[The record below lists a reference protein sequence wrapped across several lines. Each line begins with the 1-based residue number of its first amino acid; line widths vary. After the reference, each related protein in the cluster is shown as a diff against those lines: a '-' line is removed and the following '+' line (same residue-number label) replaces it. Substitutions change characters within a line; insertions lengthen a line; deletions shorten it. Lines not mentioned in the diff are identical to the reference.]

1 MSTEARREMQ
11 ETERDRVEG
20 KRCRVAV
27 CAAAGCL
34 SNGGQ
39 AVRAALEKTVKDEGA
54 ADEVEVFGTGCLG
67 LCDAGPLVQ
76 VQRDGETRLY
86 EKVDPA
92 TAARIAKDDAVSGTP
107 ARDLLPGGNDAFFA
121 RQRKI
126 VLENS
131 GRIDPER
138 IESCV
143 AEGAYEALQKAV
155 TEMTPLD
162 VIQQIT
168 ASGLRGRGGGGYPT
182 GLKWSTVYKAK
193 GTRKFVICNADEG
206 DPGAFMDRSVL
217 EGDPHRVLEGMA
229 IAAFAVGADQ
239 GYVYVRGE
247 YPLAIQRLKTAIKQ
261 AEKAQFLGGRVL
273 DTGFSFRVDIRIGAG
288 AFVCGEETA
297 LIASIEGNR
306 GTPRPRPPYPAMS
319 GLWGHPTLIN
329 NVETFANIAPI
340 VKNGGAWYASIG
352 TEKSKGTK
360 VFALAGKIARTGLV
374 EVPMGVPL
382 REIIFD
388 IGGGIPGGRKF
399 KAAQTG
405 GPSGGCIPAQY
416 LDLPVD
422 YESLAGVGSIMGSGG
437 LIVMDE
443 TSCMVDV
450 AKYFMEFCR
459 DESCGKCIPCRAG
472 TVQMWGLLDKIT
484 RGEATRRDLDLLEHL
499 ADLLQE
505 HEPVR
510 PRPDG
515 AEPRGLAPCATSAT
529 STWRTSTSGGARPG
543 SARSLP
549 RGGGAPVSVKTFTL
563 NGELVSAGEDQT
575 ILDVCDEQKVPIPRL
590 CHLEGLGEIGACRLC
605 MVEIQGWTKLAPSCM
620 TRVEEGMVVT
630 TSSERLQSYRRSIVE
645 LLFAERN
652 HVCAICVVNGYC
664 ELQNLGY
671 AVGMDHVR
679 FEYQTPALQI
689 DASHK
694 RFALDNNRCV
704 LCQRCVRVCDEVEG
718 AHTWDVK
725 GRGASAQVITDLDA
739 PWGQS
744 QSCTSCGKCVQVC
757 PTGALFEKIRPKAEM
772 VKNRDFLVYLTT
784 AREKKLWIR

>member
-11 ETERDRVEG
+11 ETERDRLEG

-34 SNGGQ
+34 SSGGQ
-39 AVRAALEKTVKDEGA
+39 AVRDALQKTVKEKGAEG
-54 ADEVEVFGTGCLG
+54 EVEVFGTGCLG

-76 VQRDGETRLY
+76 VQAEGETRLY
-86 EKVDPA
+86 EKVDPSTA
-92 TAARIAKDDAVSGTP
+92 TRIAAEDAVAGTP
-107 ARDLLPGGNDAFFA
+107 AKDLLQGGNEAFFA

-162 VIQQIT
+162 VIQQVT

-193 GTRKFVICNADEG
+193 GTRKFIICNADEG

-329 NVETFANIAPI
+329 NVETFASIAPI
-340 VKNGGAWYASIG
+340 VRNGGAWYASIG

-388 IGGGIPGGRKF
+388 IGGGIPGGGKF

-484 RGEATRRDLDLLEHL
+484 RGEATRRDLELLEHL
-499 ADLLQE
+499 ADLLK
-505 HEPVR
+505 
-510 PRPDG
+510 
-515 AEPRGLAPCATSAT
+515 
-529 STWRTSTSGGARPG
+529 STS
-543 SARSLP
+543 
-549 RGGGAPVSVKTFTL
+549 
-563 NGELVSAGEDQT
+563 
-575 ILDVCDEQKVPIPRL
+575 L
-590 CHLEGLGEIGACRLC
+590 CGLGQTAPNPVVSTLRHFRDEYLAHIDERRCPAGVCTISPAA
-605 MVEIQGWTKLAPSCM
+605 VEVHP
-620 TRVEEGMVVT
+620 
-630 TSSERLQSYRRSIVE
+630 
-645 LLFAERN
+645 
-652 HVCAICVVNGYC
+652 
-664 ELQNLGY
+664 
-671 AVGMDHVR
+671 
-679 FEYQTPALQI
+679 
-689 DASHK
+689 
-694 RFALDNNRCV
+694 
-704 LCQRCVRVCDEVEG
+704 
-718 AHTWDVK
+718 
-725 GRGASAQVITDLDA
+725 
-739 PWGQS
+739 
-744 QSCTSCGKCVQVC
+744 
-757 PTGALFEKIRPKAEM
+757 
-772 VKNRDFLVYLTT
+772 
-784 AREKKLWIR
+784 